1 MSQAPPELR
10 LGDWRAVLA
19 DVGQVDAVICD
30 APYSD
35 RTHQGHFA
43 GTQNSVQSDPEWLAR
58 RGYDC
63 KRSKRQPLTYEP
75 FTPADVITFVGE
87 WAPRCRGWFV
97 TITDHQLAPAWE
109 ESLRAAGLYVFAPLP
124 FVEIGKQPRLT
135 GDGPA
140 SWSCW
145 IVVAR
150 PRSRAFASFGS
161 LPGAYCTRRK
171 SQRDRIV
178 GGKPLW
184 LMRALVRDYTRPG
197 DLIADPC
204 AGYGTTLRA
213 AVIEGRRAIGAEIDP
228 DTHAKAVERL
238 AQPYTP
244 CVQFERLEGEQGGLF
259 GEVGT

>member
-1 MSQAPPELR
+1 MSQDAPELR

-19 DVGQVDAVICD
+19 DVEQVDAVICD
-30 APYSD
+30 PPYGA
-35 RTHQGHFA
+35 RTHA
-43 GTQNSVQSDPEWLAR
+43 GNADRLADMGR
-58 RGYDC
+58 RALDYAAW
-63 KRSKRQPLTYEP
+63 SPLHV
-75 FTPADVITFVGE
+75 AQFVAS
-87 WAPRCRGWFV
+87 WAPRCLGWFACM
-97 TITDHQLAPAWE
+97 TSDDLISAWR
-109 ESLRAAGLYVFAPLP
+109 SAYRGAGLYDFAP
-124 FVEIGKQPRLT
+124 VVITAPRVRLG

-140 SWSCW
+140 SSA
-145 IVVAR
+145 VYLMVAR
-150 PRSRAFASFGS
+150 PRSIAYSRWGA
-161 LPGAYCTRRK
+161 LPGHYRAPVARGGH
-171 SQRDRIV
+171 I
-178 GGKPLW
+178 GGKPLD

-244 CVQFERLEGEQGGLF
+244 CVQFDRLEGEQGGLF